1 MLSHLDVVAAN
12 PKEWTVDP
20 FAGTVKD
27 GYVYGRG
34 AYDMKCMTAIEML
47 RLLKYLKR
55 NNVHFKGD
63 VVLAATA
70 DEERGGEEGAG
81 YLLRNHKEKV
91 WCPYVIN
98 EGGGLAFPSK
108 RGNVSLFKRRK
119 KEFSG
124 SK

>member
-1 MLSHLDVVAAN
+1 MNGASIRLQAH
-12 PKEWTVDP
+12 
-20 FAGTVKD
+20 VKD

-47 RLLKYLKR
+47 VMKYLKK
-55 NNVHFKGD
+55 NNVQLKGD

-81 YLLRNHKEKV
+81 YLLRNHREKV

-108 RGNVSLFKRRK
+108 KGYVFPVQTAEKGILVAQNKSKRNPGAR
-119 KEFSG
+119 FDA
-124 SK
+124 